1 MPLIYNALESEHTVV
16 SFERNMENRR
26 SDKTFPSTG
35 SGASVESGS
44 GPV

>member
-16 SFERNMENRR
+16 SFYGNMKNRQNDNFA
-26 SDKTFPSTG
+26 SAG
-35 SGASVESGS
+35 SGASAESGS